1 MRSPGRAVDRG
12 YTASP
17 LDTIPCVEHRF
28 TGPSYTIGIEE
39 ELMIVDQETLDL
51 TSSIEGLLEALGDI
65 EKDGEVKPE
74 LMESVCE
81 IATEPCTN
89 TREAGFQLRAL
100 RRLVQQVAGE
110 RGAAIGAAG
119 THAFALWEDQ
129 RIVSRPRYRDL
140 ISGLQFVARQEI
152 IFGIHVHVGVDD
164 PDKAIHVTNG
174 MRVHTPLLLALSGN
188 SPFWRGDSTGL
199 DSTRTP
205 IFRAFPRV
213 GIPPRYDDFA
223 DWERRIEFMM
233 ESKVIGDYTYLW
245 YDVRP
250 HPNFGTVEIRVMDS
264 QTRVE
269 QTLALAALV
278 QAMVKELCEHYESG
292 QQLSRY
298 PYEMLDENKWLAARH
313 GLGGSLVDLPDKTRV
328 PVPELASRLIERL
341 RPHAEE
347 LGSEAD
353 FDCIEDILDRGNGAS
368 RQVVVYEAN
377 HDLREVVREILDAT
391 VPEPAEATGE

>member
-1 MRSPGRAVDRG
+1 M
-12 YTASP
+12 
-17 LDTIPCVEHRF
+17 EHRF
-28 TGPSYTIGIEE
+28 TGPSYTLGIEE
-39 ELMIVDQETLDL
+39 ELMIVDEETLDL
-51 TSSIEGLLEALGDI
+51 SNSIERLLSDLREI
-65 EKDGEVKPE
+65 PTEGEVKPE

-81 IATEPCTN
+81 IATTPVRN
-89 TREAGFQLRAL
+89 TAEAGAQLRAL
-100 RRLVQQVAGE
+100 RRTVNQVAQQHGC
-110 RGAAIGAAG
+110 AIGAAG
-119 THAFALWEDQ
+119 THPFALWEDQ
-129 RIVSRPRYRDL
+129 RIVARPRYRDL

-152 IFGIHVHVGVDD
+152 IFGIHVHVGIDD

-174 MRVHTPLLLALSGN
+174 MRVHAPLLLALSSN

-205 IFRAFPRV
+205 VFRAFPRV

-223 DWERRIEFMM
+223 DWSRRIEFMM

-269 QTLALAALV
+269 HTLALAALV

-292 QQLSRY
+292 QKLSRY

-313 GLGGSLVDLPDKTRV
+313 GLGAHLVDLPATDRV
-328 PVPELASRLIERL
+328 PVPELARRLMERL
-341 RPHAEE
+341 RPHSEA
-347 LGSEAD
+347 LGSESD
-353 FDCIEDILDRGNGAS
+353 FDGLEDILDRGNAGS

-391 VPEPAEATGE
+391 VPEAAEAGGD